1 MKNAVRWMTL
11 VCALVLVA
19 GIALAQAPAKVA
31 GKWELSWEGRNGTQ
45 TSTVTFEQDG
55 EKVKGTMNMT
65 FGQQSREVPL
75 EGTVKGKDL
84 TFSTKIQTPNGEMTR
99 EYKAVVDGD
108 TMKGSFAARDRTIEF
123 TGKRAK

>member
-11 VCALVLVA
+11 VVALTLA
-19 GIALAQAPAKVA
+19 CGIALAQAPAKVA

-65 FGQQSREVPL
+65 FGQQAREVPL

-84 TFSTKIQTPNGEMTR
+84 TFTTKIQTPNGEMTR

-108 TMKGSFAARDRTIEF
+108 AMKGTFAARDRTIEF